1 MSTYTVPQFEARHR
15 LALALE
21 AADVE
26 PEDMAQAL
34 GVSRTT
40 VYNYMAGTRNPKLGM
55 VKQWALRCSV
65 PWQWIVT
72 GELPDEDDGGVTQ
85 AVSLRYPGDI
95 RWGNR
100 GKSLLK
106 LAA

>member
-1 MSTYTVPQFEARHR
+1 MRHR

-26 PEDMAQAL
+26 PEEMADTL
-34 GVSRTT
+34 GVSRAT

-55 VKQWALRCSV
+55 VKQWALRCYV
-65 PWQWIVT
+65 PWEWIVT
-72 GELPDEDDGGVTQ
+72 GELPDPSDGGDTETVT
-85 AVSLRYPGDI
+85 LRNLAGIWPDNAADN
-95 RWGNR
+95 WLEDEP
-100 GKSLLK
+100 KSLLK